1 MKFSL
6 KPIFELFKPRIKN
19 SIEIDETFVLEKTLD
34 FYYTNIINSLILFTY
49 DASKL
54 EEMETILIDPL
65 TELYEEIQYAFTP
78 ICFEALFLNKMIK
91 DELKNELLTFKEEVD
106 NIPNEIWDWEFID
119 KHELWKRTRKNANV
133 LLEIIGISSKDYND
147 FYTKIIYVN

>member
-1 MKFSL
+1 
-6 KPIFELFKPRIKN
+6 
-19 SIEIDETFVLEKTLD
+19 
-34 FYYTNIINSLILFTY
+34 
-49 DASKL
+49 
-54 EEMETILIDPL
+54 METILIDPL

-106 NIPNEIWDWEFID
+106 KIPNEIWNWEFID

-133 LLEIIGISSKDYND
+133 LLEKIGLTSRNYND
-147 FYTKIIYVN
+147 LYTKIIYAN